1 MRKAWWIGGVAL
13 LAVAGVAAMVAL
25 RMQATR
31 PKRERKK
38 AAAANVTLEF
48 SATEVVA
55 PQRVSLPQWIEFS
68 GPLVAPGTAVVRVK
82 SPGTLLSLT
91 VAEGSRVKAG
101 QVLGKVDLADL
112 NSRVAERSAALESA
126 RAQLAQVERQH
137 QANQR
142 LADQQFISG
151 TALEA
156 SAAALESARALL
168 AASQAQLSTSRVS
181 LRDAALVAP
190 IDGVVA
196 KRHVLPGEKLSME
209 QNVLT
214 LVDLS
219 QLELVGSVGTHEVA
233 QLSPGMAVQ
242 VQVEGVAQPVAAT
255 IGRIAPAAEVGT
267 RSIGVT
273 IALPNPKETYRAGQY
288 AMARVQLRDPAE
300 RLTVPIAA
308 VGQTSG
314 QEHVWVIENG
324 ALLRRTVTTGR
335 RDAALGRVEIL
346 DGVAP
351 TAQVLAARF
360 DNLKEGGK
368 AVVLAGKASPSAKG
382 TVATAPDSAS
392 AR

>member
-1 MRKAWWIGGVAL
+1 MRRRWLMVGVAA
-13 LAVAGVAAMVAL
+13 LAVAGTAVLVVTRVQAAKAEE
-25 RMQATR
+25 A
-31 PKRERKK
+31 RKK
-38 AAAANVTLEF
+38 AEAANVTLEF
-48 SATEVVA
+48 TAAEVVA

-112 NSRVAERSAALESA
+112 NSRVAERSAALESS
-126 RAQLAQVERQH
+126 RAQLAQAERQH

-151 TALEA
+151 NALEA
-156 SAAALESARALL
+156 SAAALESARA
-168 AASQAQLSTSRVS
+168 AFTASQAQLSTSRVS

-196 KRHVLPGEKLSME
+196 KRHVLPGEKLSVE

-219 QLELVGSVGTHEVA
+219 LLELAGSVGTHEVA
-233 QLSPGMAVQ
+233 QLEPGMAVQ
-242 VQVEGVAQPVAAT
+242 VQVEGVAQPVAGT
-255 IGRIAPAAEVGT
+255 IGRIAPAAEAGT

-288 AMARVQLRDPAE
+288 ALARVQLRDPAV
-300 RLTVPIAA
+300 RLTVPVAA
-308 VGQTSG
+308 IGQTSG
-314 QEHVWVIENG
+314 QEHVWLIENG
-324 ALLRRTVTTGR
+324 ALLRRAITTGR
-335 RDAALGRVEIL
+335 RDAAQGRVEIL
-346 DGVAP
+346 DGVTP

-368 AVVLAGKASPSAKG
+368 AVVVAGKAGPAKG
-382 TVATAPDSAS
+382 SVAS
-392 AR
+392 APASATTR

>member
-1 MRKAWWIGGVAL
+1 MRKAWLVGGVVV
-13 LAVAGVAAMVAL
+13 LAVAGTAALVVT
-25 RMQATR
+25 RMQAS
-31 PKRERKK
+31 KAEEERKK
-38 AAAANVTLEF
+38 AEAANVTLEF
-48 SATEVVA
+48 SSAEVVA
-55 PQRVSLPQWIEFS
+55 PRRVSLPQWIEFS

-82 SPGTLLSLT
+82 APGTLLSLT

-151 TALEA
+151 NALEA
-156 SAAALESARALL
+156 SAAALESARAQFT
-168 AASQAQLSTSRVS
+168 ASQAQLSTSRVS

-196 KRHVLPGEKLSME
+196 KRHVLPGEKVSME

-219 QLELVGSVGTHEVA
+219 LLELAGSVGTHEVA
-233 QLSPGMAVQ
+233 QLEPGMAVQ
-242 VQVEGVAQPVAAT
+242 VQVEGVALPVAGT
-255 IGRIAPAAEVGT
+255 IGRIAPAAEAGT

-288 AMARVQLRDPAE
+288 ALARVQLRDPAT
-300 RLTVPIAA
+300 RLTVPVAA
-308 VGQTSG
+308 IGQTSG
-314 QEHVWVIENG
+314 QDHVWLIENG
-324 ALLRRTVTTGR
+324 ALVRRAVTTGR
-335 RDAALGRVEIL
+335 RDPAQGRVEVL
-346 DGVAP
+346 DGLNPA
-351 TAQVLAARF
+351 AQVLAARF

-368 AVVLAGKASPSAKG
+368 AVVVAGKQDRARGA
-382 TVATAPDSAS
+382 VAS
-392 AR
+392 APASSNAR